1 MLDCHRNLLG
11 KLSQSVI
18 ERLEKKKTWPTDT
31 WDRNTRES
39 HGGFKIFDAVS
50 YWCH

>member
-1 MLDCHRNLLG
+1 MLDCHKNFLG
-11 KLSQSVI
+11 KFYQSVI
-18 ERLEKKKTWPTDT
+18 ERLEKKKTWPTD
-31 WDRNTRES
+31 RNARER